1 VEGLSFGSFLL
12 GKLMIMVEAQILTMA
27 TTLVATLFALLVTV
41 LGWIGNKI
49 YTKLDEVNETMRQI
63 EKDLGIRLHDIDRRL
78 TKIETVSSIP
88 STHKNIVFKHAKI

>member
-1 VEGLSFGSFLL
+1 VAGLSLGSLLL

-49 YTKLDEVNETMRQI
+49 YTKLDEVNQTMRQI

>member
-1 VEGLSFGSFLL
+1 MAGLSLVSLLL
-12 GKLMIMVEAQILTMA
+12 GKLMIMAEAQILTMA

-49 YTKLDEVNETMRQI
+49 YTKLDEVNQTMRQI

-88 STHKNIVFKHAKI
+88 STHKNIVFKHAKT

>member
-1 VEGLSFGSFLL
+1 MAGLSLGSLLL

-49 YTKLDEVNETMRQI
+49 YTKLDEVNQTMRQI